1 MINNKHNYLLSD
13 LKEFK
18 GVGSKTYNI
27 LKKKK
32 LIIFLIF
39 YGDFLNLIS
48 TEVNLLKSKIL
59 KVGEDQTIT
68 LVPYKYNFPR
78 IRNLPSRVYCRD
90 ETGEMECVFFN
101 SYEGYIKKILPL
113 NTDGYSQWK
122 SWTISK

>member
-13 LKEFK
+13 LKELK

-59 KVGEDQTIT
+59 
-68 LVPYKYNFPR
+68 R
-78 IRNLPSRVYCRD
+78 
-90 ETGEMECVFFN
+90 
-101 SYEGYIKKILPL
+101 
-113 NTDGYSQWK
+113 
-122 SWTISK
+122 